1 MGDGQIKACREYGLS
16 GLGLLR
22 LQPFQVA
29 WGRHHGLFAL
39 SSLRASSQGSNSCPQ
54 REDES
59 LRPTVH
65 GTLNAWASLHPSRVP
80 TQCQTVTVLRRELLR
95 SSKANRNF
103 WMHRMLPTISAMLL
117 HPGNIHIP
125 LNEGSLVG
133 SGGRGPA
140 QLYTKDGRC
149 SMGYVDYSG

>member
-1 MGDGQIKACREYGLS
+1 MWLVW
-16 GLGLLR
+16 LGLLR

-29 WGRHHGLFAL
+29 WGRRHGLLAL

-59 LRPTVH
+59 LRPTVR
-65 GTLNAWASLHPSRVP
+65 GTQNAWASLHPSRVP
-80 TQCQTVTVLRRELLR
+80 TRCQTVTVLRRELLH

-103 WMHRMLPTISAMLL
+103 WMHQMLPTISATLL
-117 HPGNIHIP
+117 RPGNIHIP
-125 LNEGSLVG
+125 LNERSLVW
-133 SGGRGPA
+133 SGWWDPA
-140 QLYTKDGRC
+140 QFYTKDGRC